1 MGDVGVGAALSLL
14 PLSCV
19 VPPPPMLTAL
29 PLVDLS
35 NLMTNLASLEQERD
49 VLQQENEEQ
58 WEEMAWWV

>member
-1 MGDVGVGAALSLL
+1 MTWGLELL
-14 PLSCV
+14 CPCCPCRVSS
-19 VPPPPMLTAL
+19 PPTTLTAL

>member
-1 MGDVGVGAALSLL
+1 
-14 PLSCV
+14 
-19 VPPPPMLTAL
+19 MLTAL

>member
-1 MGDVGVGAALSLL
+1 MCRS
-14 PLSCV
+14 
-19 VPPPPMLTAL
+19 PPPTLTAL